1 MGSSK
6 SSMIKLVQVG
16 LVLLLL
22 VGALAVL
29 MPSLRRAKEL
39 AIQETLNY
47 QWASPGASPA
57 PRYMEA
63 GQSMTA
69 GGEPAPRPPARA
81 IVKSFDAQIDLT
93 PKLSIGTA
101 TPESIYEA
109 KFEATILAR
118 SPDAGKKQCTLLLPL
133 PPQIISLADLTV
145 TVNGDPSDNVS
156 HEGGYLTWR
165 GHLDA
170 EEDAEIKVRYN
181 AVGKGIYTLE
191 KPPGKIIDLFKT
203 HLVAHRSD
211 IRTLELSLQPNSNER
226 DGDKT
231 VYTWHYE
238 RLLVGRP
245 IAIDVLGIAAIDR
258 LGELGWLGPISV
270 LVFGLLITLLA
281 LAFRPEQLS
290 AWMLLLIAGCFA
302 GAYPLMYFLQE
313 YVSLPAAI
321 VAAAAGVI
329 VIIAVRAFSLFG
341 MQVGLFGGVFLP
353 AAIMTLTL
361 GAAIYP
367 KPAMQGVLLT
377 IMAILTLVVAMILL
391 PKAQKNLAPAPPLA
405 PPAPP
410 PAEETEKQDQ
420 S

>member
-1 MGSSK
+1 MSNSK
-6 SSMIKLVQVG
+6 SSMVKLVQVG

-39 AIQETLNY
+39 AIQETLSY
-47 QWASPGASPA
+47 DRGAWAPPADAS
-57 PRYMEA
+57 
-63 GQSMTA
+63 GSMTV
-69 GGEPAPRPPARA
+69 GGEAARIPPARA
-81 IVKSFDAQIDLT
+81 IVKSFDAEINLT
-93 PKLSIGTA
+93 PRLSVGTA

-109 KFEATILAR
+109 KFEAAILAR
-118 SPDAGKKQCTLLLPL
+118 SPDAGEKLCTLLLPL
-133 PPQIISLADLTV
+133 PPQIISLSDLTV
-145 TVNGDPSDNVS
+145 TVNGDQSDDVS
-156 HEGGYLTWR
+156 HEGGYLVWR

-170 EEDAEIKVRYN
+170 DEDAKINVRYT

-203 HLVAHRSD
+203 RLVAHNSKVQM
-211 IRTLELSLQPNSNER
+211 LELSLQANVDKGSR

-231 VYTWHYE
+231 VYSWEYE

-258 LGELGWLGPISV
+258 LGELGWLGPVSV

-281 LAFRPEQLS
+281 LAFRPDQLNV
-290 AWMLLLIAGCFA
+290 WMLLLIAGCFA

-313 YVSLPAAI
+313 YVSLPAA
-321 VAAAAGVI
+321 VTAAAIAVTA
-329 VIIAVRAFSLFG
+329 IIAVRAYSLFG
-341 MQVGLFGGVFLP
+341 VQIGLFGGVFLP
-353 AAIMTLTL
+353 AAIMGLTL
-361 GAAIYP
+361 GATIDP

-377 IMAILTLVVAMILL
+377 VMTILTLVVAMILL
-391 PKAQKNLAPAPPLA
+391 PRAQKNLTVEP

-410 PAEETEKQDQ
+410 TSETTKNQDHR
-420 S
+420 